1 MIYQNPQLLYALSAI
16 AIPIII
22 HLFNLRKH
30 RVIYFSSIRF
40 LKEIKDE
47 NRRKSRIRDILI
59 LISRILAIVFL
70 VLAFAK
76 PYIPD
81 SNIKSTNQIF
91 IYIDNSQSMDI
102 DFGQGNLLNIAKKK
116 AIEIIESYSSE
127 KEFYLIT
134 NDFESKNTLKYNR
147 DAIKLHI
154 KNIKSSKTARSIK
167 SIISRAN
174 SINSRSSHLYF
185 ISDFQE
191 NSLKIDEIK
200 ENKIKNRISLMP
212 ITKIQTTN
220 INIDTLLTTP
230 ILISDNEVEIKVVV
244 SNQSS
249 NNIENEILFLYID
262 NQQKSQQYINLEPY
276 EKKEIKFQFSNNSNR
291 FINGEI
297 RTQDIPV
304 TFDNSLFFILSKT
317 QKFNLTIIN
326 HDNDNIAF
334 NALFKSDTSLFNY
347 ISLKQ
352 KNVNHKFLL
361 KQDFIILNEVTQI
374 GSGLANTLLSFV
386 NNGGRLLVVPPKN
399 LIDFNQYNILLKSL
413 KINTIATK
421 YNNKLK
427 INQFSTKHPI
437 YNNVFTEE
445 LSKTDF
451 PVSKQNFI
459 LNTNIVS
466 TQIIGLANK
475 EDFLSEYKLG
485 NGTIYQFSSPIQK
498 EFNNFTKHALFVPTL
513 INIATS
519 SNIENMPYY
528 IIGTN
533 QKISTKN
540 INYSNEMLRIQGEN
554 CEIIPTISNQNGQQ
568 LLNYHNQITK
578 NGFYDILKDN
588 QTIDRIAFNY
598 NTSEAITSSLTEK
611 EIKDHI
617 SENKLKN
624 ISIISTSYTEIRNT
638 IKEEEKGKEYWQ
650 ILIILSLIFFALE
663 ILLIKLIKI

>member
-81 SNIKSTNQIF
+81 SNINSTKQIF

-102 DFGQGNLLNIAKKK
+102 DFGQGKLLNISKKK

-134 NDFESKNTLKYNR
+134 NDFESKNILKYNK
-147 DAIKLHI
+147 DAMKLHI
-154 KNIKSSKTARSIK
+154 KNIKPSKIARSIK

-174 SINSRSSHLYF
+174 SINSSNAHLYF
-185 ISDFQE
+185 ISDFQK

-200 ENKIKNRISLMP
+200 EIKNRISLMP

-220 INIDTLLTTP
+220 INIDTLLTSP

-249 NNIENEILFLYID
+249 GKIENEILFLYID

-304 TFDNSLFFILSKT
+304 TFDNSLFFILNKT

-326 HDNDNIAF
+326 HENENTAF

-347 ISLKQ
+347 LSLKQ
-352 KNVNHKFLL
+352 KNVNHKLLL

-374 GSGLANTLLSFV
+374 GSGITNTLLSFV
-386 NNGGRLLVVPPKN
+386 NNGGSLLVVPPKN
-399 LIDFNQYNILLKSL
+399 IIDFNQYNILLKSL

-451 PVSKQNFI
+451 PVSKQNYI

-475 EDFLSEYKLG
+475 EDFLSEYSFG

-498 EFNNFTKHALFVPTL
+498 EYNNFTKHALFVPTL

-519 SNIENMPYY
+519 ANIENMPYY

-533 QKISTKN
+533 QKISAKN
-540 INYSNEMLRIQGEN
+540 INYSNEMLKIQGEN

-568 LLNYHNQITK
+568 LLNYHNLITK
-578 NGFYDILKDN
+578 NGFYNILNNN

-598 NTSEAITSSLTEK
+598 NTSEAITLSLTEK

-624 ISIISTSYTEIRNT
+624 IRIISSRYTEIRDT
-638 IKEEEKGKEYWQ
+638 IQKEEKGKEYWQ